1 MVYRPF
7 REREG
12 KSNNREKI
20 RREIVKSPKYTNNKM
35 QHVCVSQKMCQQTK
49 MRKRINR
56 TGKAERQ
63 NFYLEQEK

>member
-35 QHVCVSQKMCQQTK
+35 QHVCVSQKNVSTNKDEKKDKQN
-49 MRKRINR
+49 RKS
-56 TGKAERQ
+56 
-63 NFYLEQEK
+63 